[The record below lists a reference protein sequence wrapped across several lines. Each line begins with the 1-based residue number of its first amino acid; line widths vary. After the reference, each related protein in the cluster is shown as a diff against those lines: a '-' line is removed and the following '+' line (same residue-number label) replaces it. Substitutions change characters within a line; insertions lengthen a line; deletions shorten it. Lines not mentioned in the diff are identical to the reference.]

1 MFRPD
6 DIQYA
11 METTRVLYE
20 PDRRIDTFGST
31 RFEFQVVSELMDR
44 VGEVRIR
51 KGEMEASRPRIV
63 RPDGMS
69 DVELDGFG
77 PGSKERLDAMVRRL
91 REAGHDLAFLQYGFQ
106 FRRGGVSEEIVHDSF
121 EVVSE
126 RVVAEARRAGNP
138 MEAVIAGVDDAWEV
152 SILKFAFEMIL
163 KSRAINLFDFKR
175 KGLL

>member
-1 MFRPD
+1 MHRPD

-11 METTRVLYE
+11 METTQVLYE

-31 RFEFQVVSELMDR
+31 RFEFRVLSEMMDR

-51 KGEMEASRPRIV
+51 SGEMEAARPRIV
-63 RPDGMS
+63 RPDGMRGV
-69 DVELDGFG
+69 DLEGFG
-77 PGSKERLDAMVRRL
+77 PGARERMDALVERMRG
-91 REAGHDLAFLQYGFQ
+91 AGHDLAFLEYGFR
-106 FRRGGVSEEIVHDSF
+106 FRRGGVSEEVVHDSF
-121 EVVSE
+121 AAVSE

-138 MEAVIAGVDDAWEV
+138 LEAVIAGVDDAWEV
-152 SILKFAFEMIL
+152 SIFKFAFEMIL